1 MSSTRAVITD
11 NFTTINPSTDGFS
24 PLDPING
31 FRFGLDGIWK
41 YVGGVRYRASNG
53 SIAVCQKVKGKMMIA
68 AFQTGTWVGSQLRIC
83 CPLIKM
89 AKAQFCKSL

>member
-1 MSSTRAVITD
+1 MDLALWIGWD
-11 NFTTINPSTDGFS
+11 
-24 PLDPING
+24 
-31 FRFGLDGIWK
+31 IWK

-53 SIAVCQKVKGKMMIA
+53 ANNISIAVWQKVKGRTDDCSFSDWNM
-68 AFQTGTWVGSQLRIC
+68 GVGSQLRIC